1 MVETLVN
8 LWNDR
13 EFLRQIA
20 EENPYLGALLYVFFQ
35 ALQIVVA
42 PLPGEAGF
50 VAGFIFG
57 AKLGFIL
64 HLTGTAIGSSLAYL
78 IAQVFRKRF
87 ESRLKDNRLLL
98 KVKRLVERGGLF
110 GLFLAYLIPGFP
122 KDLLNYVL
130 GLLKVSYP
138 SFITANV
145 LGRAPTSFLM
155 SLQGDLIYE
164 GNPKKILMALGF
176 TLLVFLIF
184 FFLKKR
190 LERELFLS

>member
-13 EFLRQIA
+13 EFLRKIA
-20 EENPYLGALLYVFFQ
+20 EENPYVGALLYIFFQ

-78 IAQVFRKRF
+78 IARVFRKRF
-87 ESRLKDNRLLL
+87 ENRLKDNRLLL

-122 KDLLNYVL
+122 KDVLNYVL

-145 LGRAPTSFLM
+145 LGRAPISFLM
-155 SLQGDLIYE
+155 ALQGDLIYE

>member
-13 EFLRQIA
+13 EFLRKIA

-64 HLTGTAIGSSLAYL
+64 HLTGTAIGSSFAYL
-78 IAQVFRKRF
+78 IARFFRKRF
-87 ESRLKDNRLLL
+87 ENRLKDNRLLL

-122 KDLLNYVL
+122 KDVLNYVL

-145 LGRAPTSFLM
+145 LGRAPISFLM
-155 SLQGDLIYE
+155 VLQGDLVYE
-164 GNPKKILMALGF
+164 GNPKKILIALGF

>member
-13 EFLRQIA
+13 EVLRQIA
-20 EENPYLGALLYVFFQ
+20 EENLYLGALVYIFLQ

-50 VAGFIFG
+50 IAGFIFG
-57 AKLGFIL
+57 AKFGFFL
-64 HLTGTAIGSSLAYL
+64 HLTGTVIGSSLAYT
-78 IAQVFRKRF
+78 IGRFFRKQY
-87 ESRLKDNRLLL
+87 ENRLKDSTMLLR
-98 KVKRLVERGGLF
+98 VKRLVERGGLF
-110 GLFLAYLIPGFP
+110 GLFLAYLIPFFP
-122 KDLLNYVL
+122 KDVLNYVL

-145 LGRAPTSFLM
+145 LGRAPIAFIM
-155 SLQGDLIYE
+155 ALQGDLVYE
-164 GNPKKILMALGF
+164 GNPKKIIIAFSF

-190 LERELFLS
+190 LERDLFLP

>member
-13 EFLRQIA
+13 EFLRKIA

-78 IAQVFRKRF
+78 IARVFRKRF
-87 ESRLKDNRLLL
+87 ENRLKDNRLLL

-122 KDLLNYVL
+122 KDVLNYVL

-145 LGRAPTSFLM
+145 LGRAPISFLM
-155 SLQGDLIYE
+155 ALQGDLVYE
-164 GNPKKILMALGF
+164 GNPKKILIALGF

>member
-13 EFLRQIA
+13 EILRQIA
-20 EENPYLGALLYVFFQ
+20 EENLYLGALVYIFLQ

-57 AKLGFIL
+57 AKLGFFL
-64 HLTGTAIGSSLAYL
+64 HLTGTVIGSSLAYT
-78 IAQVFRKRF
+78 IGRFFRKRY
-87 ESRLKDNRLLL
+87 ENRLKDSTMLLR
-98 KVKRLVERGGLF
+98 VKRLVERGGLF

-122 KDLLNYVL
+122 KDVLNYVL

-145 LGRAPTSFLM
+145 LGRAPTAFIM
-155 SLQGDLIYE
+155 ALQGDLVYE
-164 GNPKKILMALGF
+164 GNPKKIIIAFSL

-190 LERELFLS
+190 LERDLFLP

>member
-13 EFLRQIA
+13 EFLRKIA

-78 IAQVFRKRF
+78 IARVFRKRF
-87 ESRLKDNRLLL
+87 ENRLKDNRLLL

-122 KDLLNYVL
+122 KDVLNYVL

-145 LGRAPTSFLM
+145 LGRAPISFLM
-155 SLQGDLIYE
+155 ALQGDLIYE
-164 GNPKKILMALGF
+164 GNPKKILIALGF